1 MPPEPTTYDT
11 KKIIILGIL
20 LLIIVGIFG
29 FLIFRQVSRPSDGT
43 SGRDLFPFDGSIT
56 PPSLTDSATGTDA
69 IPNPVAETSLTS
81 TTGDR
86 LRIIATYPVTAFHPF
101 IVNKT
106 ENEIKFDEVTGQ
118 SVTIPRVVPTN
129 YIRYNAKQNGFLVD
143 AEVTRNIITISQKTD
158 MALPNSQEVW
168 FGNNGN
174 TITFRSWDPAKKTI
188 VSFNGSLP
196 TLDALNYC
204 QQPFTTELKPKS
216 KGNEVSELQKY
227 VNAKLS
233 LNLVVDGSYGAKLA
247 AAIKP
252 LQKVLLLPETGV
264 YDQAL
269 ITAINTDCTNLL
281 ATRAQQLNGVQ
292 KLTGDFLSPGI
303 LRGSVS
309 PDGTQMFYLKPTE
322 DGVVGVITTITGRNE
337 RRVFS
342 SPLTEW
348 KAQWVSPT
356 IIALTTLASSEAD
369 GYMYFLNP
377 TTSDF
382 QKVLGP
388 IRGLTT
394 LVNPSGTTVLVGSAV
409 DRNISL
415 ATYTVATGQMTPR
428 DIKTLPAKCTWQND
442 TIVIC
447 AVPQAITSGQ
457 YPDDWY
463 QGNVSFTDSFWSLDI
478 VQNSTTNL
486 FTPGQSFDAYS
497 LKVSPDDG
505 YLYFINKPNG
515 TLWSYRMTE

>member
-11 KKIIILGIL
+11 KKIVIFGIL
-20 LLIIVGIFG
+20 LLIIVGIIG
-29 FLIFRQVSRPSDGT
+29 FFIFRRVTGPDSGT

-56 PPSLTDSATGTDA
+56 PPTLTDGATGTDA
-69 IPNPVAETSLTS
+69 IPNPITETSLTS

-86 LRIIATYPVTAFHPF
+86 LRIIASYPVTAFYPF
-101 IVNKT
+101 LTNKT
-106 ENEIKFDEVTGQ
+106 ESEIKFDEVTGQ
-118 SVTIPRVVPTN
+118 SISVPRVVPTN

-143 AEVTRNIITISQKTD
+143 AEVTRNIITITQKTNT
-158 MALPNSQEVW
+158 ALPNSEEVW

-174 TITFRSWDPAKKTI
+174 TITFRSWDPSKKTI
-188 VSFNGSLP
+188 VSFNGSIP

-204 QQPFTTELKPKS
+204 QQPFSQVLKTKS
-216 KGNEVSELQKY
+216 TGDEVKELQKY
-227 VNAKLS
+227 INAKLS
-233 LNLVVDGSYGAKLA
+233 LNLVVDGNYGAKLA

-252 LQKVLLLPETGV
+252 LQKVLLLPETGI
-264 YDQAL
+264 YDQTL
-269 ITAINTDCTNLL
+269 IDAINTDCTNTL
-281 ATRAQQLNGVQ
+281 AVRNQQLDGVQ

-303 LRGSVS
+303 LRGAVS
-309 PDGTQMFYLKPTE
+309 PDGTQLFQLKPTE
-322 DGVVGVITTITGRNE
+322 DGVIGVITTITGRNE
-337 RRVFS
+337 RRIFS

-348 KAQWVSPT
+348 KAQWVTPT

-394 LVNPSGTTVLVGSAV
+394 LINPSGTTVLVGSAV
-409 DRNISL
+409 DRNIAL
-415 ATYTVATGQMTPR
+415 ATYTIATGQMTPR

-442 TIVIC
+442 TVAIC
-447 AVPQAITSGQ
+447 AVPQAVTNGQ

-463 QGNVSFTDSFWSLDI
+463 QGNVVFTDSFWSLDTI
-478 VQNSTTNL
+478 QNSTTNL
-486 FTPGQSFDAYS
+486 FTPGQSFDAHS
-497 LKVSPDDG
+497 LKVSPDDS
-505 YLYFINKPNG
+505 YLYFINKING